1 MKMPAGY
8 DAWKLRSDRDDDWM
22 NEQASL
28 ESEPE
33 PQDMV
38 YSRRLLQLEGRPM
51 DIADL
56 ADELEA
62 LVQEALAAGIEPTA
76 IRETL
81 AAKLTELHAE
91 AGNEDTGE
99 EDREDSDREEPE
111 EPA

>member
-1 MKMPAGY
+1 MIMPPGY
-8 DAWKLRSDRDDDWM
+8 DAWKLRSDRDEEERHMWYPRM
-22 NEQASL
+22 LFTQ
-28 ESEPE
+28 
-33 PQDMV
+33 M
-38 YSRRLLQLEGRPM
+38 EGLSM

-62 LVQEALAAGIEPTA
+62 LGQEALAAGIEPTA

-81 AAKLTELHAE
+81 AAKLAELHAE

-99 EDREDSDREEPE
+99 EDETEEPD

>member
-1 MKMPAGY
+1 MPAGY
-8 DAWKLRSDRDDDWM
+8 DAWKLRSDRDDDWW
-22 NEQASL
+22 NEP
-28 ESEPE
+28 EPE
-33 PQDMV
+33 PQHMV
-38 YSRRLLQLEGRPM
+38 YSRRLLQLEGRAM

-81 AAKLTELHAE
+81 AAKLAELHAE

-99 EDREDSDREEPE
+99 GEAEEPD